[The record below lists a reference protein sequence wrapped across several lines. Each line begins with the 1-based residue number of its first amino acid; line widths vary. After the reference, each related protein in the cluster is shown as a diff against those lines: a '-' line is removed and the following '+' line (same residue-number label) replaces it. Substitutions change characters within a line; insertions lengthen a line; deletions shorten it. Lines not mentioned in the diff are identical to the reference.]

1 MTTTVEPTPTD
12 TDDGAANMESQAQ
25 QLVQAIQQL
34 RSEQGI
40 AETEEIAIYV
50 TNTQV
55 VRSLLKQYSEQIE
68 AQTHTADL
76 VQVNV
81 DGGIP
86 MPEVIAH
93 ADFEIGGETVTIGIS
108 RA

>member
-1 MTTTVEPTPTD
+1 
-12 TDDGAANMESQAQ
+12 
-25 QLVQAIQQL
+25 VQAIQQL

-86 MPEVIAH
+86 MPTLRLA
-93 ADFEIGGETVTIGIS
+93 AKLS
-108 RA
+108 RLGLVGRNCLVYA

>member
-12 TDDGAANMESQAQ
+12 TDDGATNMESQAQ

-68 AQTHTADL
+68 AQTHT
-76 VQVNV
+76 
-81 DGGIP
+81 
-86 MPEVIAH
+86 
-93 ADFEIGGETVTIGIS
+93 
-108 RA
+108 